1 MYITKY
7 MYKCKKYIL
16 GFTINKFRSL
26 FLYELKNAE
35 HFHLGRIGC

>member
-16 GFTINKFRSL
+16 GFTINKLEVYF
-26 FLYELKNAE
+26 FMN
-35 HFHLGRIGC
+35 